1 MDYRQLLPQPGRLP
15 TPGGLP
21 AAFKIGDQDERN
33 LETPHDSAHHP
44 CQGNHEPKTPS
55 RVNND
60 NKEGDEGMDSAS
72 HMFLDPRGRKNSFN
86 SPHAASWE
94 KFRAK
99 NPEFEKYQRQA
110 SMSGMGLYNVMYF
123 IS

>member
-15 TPGGLP
+15 TPRGGLP

-33 LETPHDSAHHP
+33 LEPQTPHDSAHHP
-44 CQGNHEPKTPS
+44 HQGSHEPKTPS
-55 RVNND
+55 RDIDD
-60 NKEGDEGMDSAS
+60 NKEGDEEMDSAS

-110 SMSGMGLYNVMYF
+110 SMSGMVLYSVV
-123 IS
+123 